1 MIKYTCIDTSIGNHS
16 CLPNA
21 EITFPYNNN
30 IMAVVAKEQIA
41 TGQVCFNMLLV
52 FFLTTIEENDY
63 FQQTI
68 VKEKDIFIRSHYD
81 IATPRI

>member
-1 MIKYTCIDTSIGNHS
+1 
-16 CLPNA
+16 
-21 EITFPYNNN
+21 
-30 IMAVVAKEQIA
+30 MAVVAKEQIA

-81 IATPRI
+81 IVTPRI